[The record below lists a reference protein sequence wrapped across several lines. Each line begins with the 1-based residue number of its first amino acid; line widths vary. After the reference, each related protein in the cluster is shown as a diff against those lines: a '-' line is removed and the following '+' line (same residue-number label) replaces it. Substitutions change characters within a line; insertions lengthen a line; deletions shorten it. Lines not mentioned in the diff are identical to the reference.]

1 MKYRW
6 FPAITG
12 IFVTSLVIS
21 NIIAVK
27 LAIIGPFVLPAA
39 IIIFPISYIFGD
51 ILTGVYGYSRA
62 RQVIWIGFACNVFA
76 VAAIWVAGRIPA
88 ASFWTV
94 AGFESAETSQLAFDA
109 ILGFTPRLLGAS
121 FSAYLLGEFINSFVL
136 ARLKVATQGHHLWVR
151 TIASTLIGQLAD
163 SGVFIFL
170 AFVGIVPGPVLGELI
185 ITQWLFKSA
194 YEAIATPITYLIV
207 NYLKR
212 TEAVDFFDSETN
224 FNPVALKG

>member
-51 ILTGVYGYSRA
+51 ILTEVYGYSRA
-62 RQVIWIGFACNVFA
+62 RQVIWIGFACNLFA

-94 AGFESAETSQLAFDA
+94 TGFDSAESSQLAFDA

-136 ARLKVATQGHHLWVR
+136 ARLKVVTQGRHLWVR
-151 TIASTLIGQLAD
+151 TIASTLIAQLAD

-170 AFVGIVPGPVLGELI
+170 AFVGIVPGGLLGKLI

-212 TEAVDFFDSETN
+212 VEEVDYFDSETN